1 MIAKNIRARI
11 EKVSRGEKM
20 VALLPRVIL
29 TLTVLL
35 LVACGSTGKDFD
47 PALTENIVNGK
58 TTREEIRSMF
68 GEPYKTGIQNGDPIW
83 AYEYHEYGLSE
94 NNPSRQ
100 LIVVF
105 GPDDVVKSHQKL
117 FTGTQ

>member
-1 MIAKNIRARI
+1 MKKFNGGKMHILLARF
-11 EKVSRGEKM
+11 
-20 VALLPRVIL
+20 IL
-29 TLTVLL
+29 ALTVLL

-68 GEPYKTGIQNGDPIW
+68 GEPYKTGIQNGHPIW